1 MHTALG
7 KRMRTVT
14 GIALVTVKTIESALC
29 AQPDDS
35 LPVLLNSKDGRRV
48 GQGIIVETQWLGY
61 NRQ

>member
-1 MHTALG
+1 
-7 KRMRTVT
+7 MRTVA

-29 AQPDDS
+29 AQPNDS

-48 GQGIIVETQWLGY
+48 GQNIIVETQWLGY